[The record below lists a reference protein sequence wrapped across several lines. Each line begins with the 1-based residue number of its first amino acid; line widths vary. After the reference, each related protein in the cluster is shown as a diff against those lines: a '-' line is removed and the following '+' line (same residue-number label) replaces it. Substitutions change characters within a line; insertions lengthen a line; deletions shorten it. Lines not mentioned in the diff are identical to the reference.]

1 MKKTK
6 KKIKKKNKLVEQL
19 GQYFKREPIDKPKRV
34 QDVVKS
40 FFTDCD
46 DKTNLFKIKDDVYSM
61 CIEYT
66 DISFAKASDE
76 DAETIFLQYVEYLN
90 GFSPKIHIQII
101 NNGVP
106 IKTERFKKD
115 FIYNTDSIEN
125 ENIKEVASELNDMI
139 DLAIGDKEQTKVV
152 KRLIV
157 LSTQAKSYHEA
168 HTILYELY
176 MKTSDKFE
184 EIKSRVKIVKN
195 KERLEFIYNILNAD
209 IVDDRNFGNIKEYAK
224 EHDMTLYDILSPH
237 KMSFREDTY
246 ISIDEGKKYISAL
259 YVSDLST
266 SLSPIFYNRLTT
278 GLEDMSVL
286 TTMNIQPEPTGKVI
300 KKLNKKISAMKDERI
315 MKKKK
320 ARKSNLDYEDV
331 KDEKL
336 EDRLK
341 STQSLLRAIQKKNQK
356 IFSCNTLIV
365 VSASSLAELE
375 KTINK
380 ILEIGEENFVSI
392 KYIKWQQLEGLKN
405 ALPLGHNSIQFQ
417 RTLHSEAVGV
427 SVPFNSKDML
437 DKEGVFF
444 GKNQISKIPIFC
456 DRRKLING
464 NGCILGTSGGGK
476 SFTNK
481 LLIEQYYLK
490 YPNDT
495 IIIIDPQG
503 EYKKIADAYGGQT
516 IKISTTAQ
524 THINPFDMD
533 LNYDTDEPIKAKTE
547 YIVAF
552 MESIYGGLTGGMQS
566 IIDRCTKSIYAPYE
580 QSQYRDK
587 TLLPTLPKFYDELK
601 RQPEKEANAL
611 ALVLERYIKGSLD
624 IFSHET
630 NVDINNRFIVFD
642 ITKLTESL
650 RTTGYL
656 VVLDYIKNKLAEN
669 KIKGYYTWVNI
680 DEFHI
685 LLKNKFSSQYVAELY
700 KTGRKFNA
708 MMTILTQNIAD
719 ILNNEDGIKM
729 LANSEFAILL
739 KQKKTDLAPICS
751 IFEISN
757 EEEKKLSE
765 ASGGKGVI
773 VYDRDKFLFENKVEK
788 DSFIYK
794 LNDTSG
800 IAQAR

>member
-417 RTLHSEAVGV
+417 
-427 SVPFNSKDML
+427 
-437 DKEGVFF
+437 
-444 GKNQISKIPIFC
+444 
-456 DRRKLING
+456 
-464 NGCILGTSGGGK
+464 
-476 SFTNK
+476 
-481 LLIEQYYLK
+481 
-490 YPNDT
+490 
-495 IIIIDPQG
+495 
-503 EYKKIADAYGGQT
+503 
-516 IKISTTAQ
+516 
-524 THINPFDMD
+524 
-533 LNYDTDEPIKAKTE
+533 
-547 YIVAF
+547 
-552 MESIYGGLTGGMQS
+552 
-566 IIDRCTKSIYAPYE
+566 
-580 QSQYRDK
+580 
-587 TLLPTLPKFYDELK
+587 
-601 RQPEKEANAL
+601 
-611 ALVLERYIKGSLD
+611 
-624 IFSHET
+624 
-630 NVDINNRFIVFD
+630 
-642 ITKLTESL
+642 
-650 RTTGYL
+650 
-656 VVLDYIKNKLAEN
+656 
-669 KIKGYYTWVNI
+669 
-680 DEFHI
+680 
-685 LLKNKFSSQYVAELY
+685 
-700 KTGRKFNA
+700 
-708 MMTILTQNIAD
+708 
-719 ILNNEDGIKM
+719 
-729 LANSEFAILL
+729 
-739 KQKKTDLAPICS
+739 
-751 IFEISN
+751 
-757 EEEKKLSE
+757 
-765 ASGGKGVI
+765 
-773 VYDRDKFLFENKVEK
+773 
-788 DSFIYK
+788 
-794 LNDTSG
+794 
-800 IAQAR
+800 

>member
-40 FFTDCD
+40 FFIDCD

-168 HTILYELY
+168 YTILYELY

-224 EHDMTLYDILSPH
+224 KHDMTLYDILSPH

-601 RQPEKEANAL
+601 QQPEKEANAL

-719 ILNNEDGIKM
+719 ILPQYV
-729 LANSEFAILL
+729 LFL
-739 KQKKTDLAPICS
+739 KLVMRKKRS
-751 IFEISN
+751 
-757 EEEKKLSE
+757 
-765 ASGGKGVI
+765 
-773 VYDRDKFLFENKVEK
+773 
-788 DSFIYK
+788 
-794 LNDTSG
+794 
-800 IAQAR
+800 

>member
-1 MKKTK
+1 
-6 KKIKKKNKLVEQL
+6 
-19 GQYFKREPIDKPKRV
+19 
-34 QDVVKS
+34 
-40 FFTDCD
+40 
-46 DKTNLFKIKDDVYSM
+46 
-61 CIEYT
+61 
-66 DISFAKASDE
+66 
-76 DAETIFLQYVEYLN
+76 
-90 GFSPKIHIQII
+90 
-101 NNGVP
+101 
-106 IKTERFKKD
+106 
-115 FIYNTDSIEN
+115 
-125 ENIKEVASELNDMI
+125 
-139 DLAIGDKEQTKVV
+139 
-152 KRLIV
+152 
-157 LSTQAKSYHEA
+157 
-168 HTILYELY
+168 

-224 EHDMTLYDILSPH
+224 DHDMTLYDILSPH

-246 ISIDEGKKYISAL
+246 ISIDEGKKYISSL

-278 GLEDMSVL
+278 CLEDMSVL

-669 KIKGYYTWVNI
+669 
-680 DEFHI
+680 
-685 LLKNKFSSQYVAELY
+685 
-700 KTGRKFNA
+700 
-708 MMTILTQNIAD
+708 
-719 ILNNEDGIKM
+719 NN
-729 LANSEFAILL
+729 
-739 KQKKTDLAPICS
+739 
-751 IFEISN
+751 
-757 EEEKKLSE
+757 
-765 ASGGKGVI
+765 
-773 VYDRDKFLFENKVEK
+773 FLC
-788 DSFIYK
+788 
-794 LNDTSG
+794 
-800 IAQAR
+800 